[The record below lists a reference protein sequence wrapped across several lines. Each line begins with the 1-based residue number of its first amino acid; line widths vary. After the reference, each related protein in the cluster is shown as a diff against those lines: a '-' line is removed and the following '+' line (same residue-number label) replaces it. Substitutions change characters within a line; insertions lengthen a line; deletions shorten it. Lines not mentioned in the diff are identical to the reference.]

1 MGTGFNVRSYSEE
14 RQIVTTLVEGTVCF
28 ESIEDRVILKPGEQ
42 SILDKEGQLQKRAV
56 EVYPFVAWKEGRFIF
71 RKQMVGRYHDHGEP
85 VV

>member
-1 MGTGFNVRSYSEE
+1 M
-14 RQIVTTLVEGTVCF
+14 TTLVEGTVCF

-42 SILDKEGQLQKRAV
+42 SILDKEGRLQKRAV

-71 RKQMVGRYHDHGEP
+71 RKQRLEDIMVHGEP